1 MGGTWK
7 DFQKKKKSKFK
18 IETSC
23 KKKILDDGEIN
34 DDKKKTK
41 MESIFWILV
50 QILFEISFHKPN
62 TYWWEEGESIAK
74 KEKEKLEHFF
84 FTMVLFER

>member
-1 MGGTWK
+1 
-7 DFQKKKKSKFK
+7 
-18 IETSC
+18 
-23 KKKILDDGEIN
+23 
-34 DDKKKTK
+34 

-50 QILFEISFHKPN
+50 QILFEYIFPQTKQS
-62 TYWWEEGESIAK
+62 YWWEEGESIAK